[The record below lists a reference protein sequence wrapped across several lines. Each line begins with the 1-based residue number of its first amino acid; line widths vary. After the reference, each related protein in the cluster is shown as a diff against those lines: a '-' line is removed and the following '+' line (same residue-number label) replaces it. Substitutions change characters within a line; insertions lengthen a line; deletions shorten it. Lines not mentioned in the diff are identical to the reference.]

1 MWGWALLLLGK
12 WCIYSRE
19 LSTDPWWQPQYTG
32 EWIPKGVE
40 SEMSILAQRRL
51 KAEKKDGPDG
61 NQAFLDALP
70 PSFLAFDT
78 DGRVIRMDVSA
89 SHLDPR

>member
-1 MWGWALLLLGK
+1 
-12 WCIYSRE
+12 
-19 LSTDPWWQPQYTG
+19 
-32 EWIPKGVE
+32 
-40 SEMSILAQRRL
+40 MSILARRRL
-51 KAEKKDGPDG
+51 KTEKENGPDG

-89 SHLDPR
+89 NRLDPRLQ